1 MKAAVRYYSKKG
13 NTKLVAEAIA
23 EDVNVDPV
31 SYDAPDAGIEEPVD
45 VLFIGSGLYAHGIDK
60 KLSQYIA
67 SLDSKKIGK
76 AVVFSTSWISRHAGD
91 LIRDALLNQG
101 IPVQK
106 ASLYVRSNVI
116 NEHLEDA
123 KAFAERSMK
132 KTTLIMPEEKPIPK
146 NADTVGTEDEEPDDV
161 LESSADSVYEFTVRD
176 NQGNEVSLSD
186 YAGKVLLIV
195 NTATRCGF
203 TPQYDGLEAL
213 YEKYRENG
221 FEILDFPCNQFAFQA
236 PGSDEKIDSFC
247 KLKFD
252 TKFPRFS
259 KIKVNGK
266 DADPLYNYLKTVFP
280 GRIKWNFS
288 KFLIDREGH
297 VVKRYNPTDK
307 PESLESD
314 IIKYLG

>member
-13 NTKLVAEAIA
+13 NTRLVAESIA
-23 EDVNVDPV
+23 EAVNTDPV
-31 SYDAPDAGIEEPVD
+31 SYDDPEAGIEEPVD
-45 VLFIGSGLYAHGIDK
+45 VLFIGSGLYAHTIDK
-60 KLSQYIA
+60 QFLQYIE
-67 SLDSKKIGK
+67 SLDPEKIGK
-76 AVVFSTSWISRHAGD
+76 AVVFSTSWISRHSNE
-91 LIRDALLNQG
+91 LIRDALLKQG

-116 NEHLEDA
+116 SEHLKDA
-123 KAFAERSMK
+123 GAFAARSMRE
-132 KTTLIMPEEKPIPK
+132 TPLIMPEEKPEK
-146 NADTVGTEDEEPDDV
+146 EAAAEAENEEPDEV
-161 LESSADSVYEFTVRD
+161 TESTAESVYEFTVRD
-176 NQGNEVSLSD
+176 NQGNDVPLSD

-213 YEKYRENG
+213 YEKYREKG

-266 DADPLYNYLKTVFP
+266 DADPLYNYLKSVFP

-297 VVKRYNPTDK
+297 VVKRFNPTDK

-314 IIKYLG
+314 IMKYLG